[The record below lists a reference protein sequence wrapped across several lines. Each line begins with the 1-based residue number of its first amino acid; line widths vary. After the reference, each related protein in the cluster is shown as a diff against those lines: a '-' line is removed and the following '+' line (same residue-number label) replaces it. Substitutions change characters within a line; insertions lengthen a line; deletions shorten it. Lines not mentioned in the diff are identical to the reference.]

1 MKNKRNLMRLG
12 LVLGLIAAIALGTT
26 LAWLVD
32 TSDPISNVLLPGTT
46 TADVGE
52 TGDFVD
58 GEGNP
63 VSQPAI
69 PGETYAKS
77 PYATLKAGSIESW
90 MYIEVEM
97 PLALYN
103 ALDGTAAGD
112 YGSINAGWTLIRDNS
127 DLTTHSVIYG
137 YTTPLDAYGDPNA
150 DPVVPGTDQTTSS
163 LFNNIKFKTD
173 ADIAA
178 IYAGAASLAID
189 ITAFSIQK
197 EPFTS
202 ALNAYDTVYPVVVGP

>member
-12 LVLGLIAAIALGTT
+12 LVLGLAAAVALGAT
-26 LAWLVD
+26 LSWLVD
-32 TSDPISNVLLPGTT
+32 TSDPISNVLVPGKT
-46 TADVGE
+46 TAVVGE
-52 TGDFVD
+52 TGDFID
-58 GEGNP
+58 PTTGDP
-63 VSQPAI
+63 MSQPAI
-69 PGETYAKS
+69 PGVTYAKA
-77 PYATLKAGSIESW
+77 PYATLQAGSIESW
-90 MYIEVEM
+90 MYVEVEM

-112 YGSINAGWTLIRDNS
+112 YGSINSGWKVIRNNSTATL
-127 DLTTHSVIYG
+127 HSVVYG
-137 YTTPLDAYGDPNA
+137 YNTSLSTYDSA
-150 DPVVPGTDQTTSS
+150 DPLSTTS
-163 LFNNIKFKTD
+163 LFNRIKFKTN

-197 EPFTS
+197 EPFTT